1 MDVELLL
8 GIFPQVLL
16 DGITLGFMYALIA
29 LGYTMVYGVLEFIN
43 FAHSEIFI
51 FGAFVG
57 VELLLTFK
65 TAGWLD
71 VLPWVVVLVV
81 VLLAGMAASGLLAV
95 LVERTAYRPLR
106 HAPRL
111 IPLISAIGV
120 SFFPQDTIRLAESL
134 WRNAFNLVYPSMDAL
149 NHRFELTQTIDVSMK
164 SLVVIVAAL
173 LMLWGLHSLVNRT
186 KVGKAIR
193 AVAEDQAAASLMG
206 INVNRMISLTFL
218 IGGAMGGGAG
228 VLFGMQYSL
237 INPYTGFIPGLKAF
251 TAAVL
256 GGIGNIPGAMLGRL
270 LLGILQAFGA
280 SYLSL
285 LTGGALRAEY
295 RDIRGR
301 GPRRHHRGG
310 ARRAPGPRLC
320 RLLRGR
326 RLFLGHLRVAPG
338 QSDLRRK
345 RLPAVAVV
353 VLRLPPGRR
362 RRGRRS
368 RHSPG
373 PARAEAPRRLPG
385 PRDPRL
391 RRRHPRARQQS
402 RQAHQPDQRSQGHHA
417 HRTTAH
423 LLRPAPAGRRDRPE
437 LQRDLPALS
446 LRPRAAD
453 RRRHRARQPAAGG
466 LAHRPGLGGDPRGPD
481 GRAGHGRAARA
492 HEAPGLR
499 LRRLLRGGGRR
510 ALLGQAD
517 LHQPGVLHLHGV
529 HRRARHDH
537 PGRHGLHPRRDPRRR
552 RRHHSEPPGPQG
564 LFPLAQRAPQ
574 RGHHDPRLQPRQ
586 PAHPARAGQVRAHD
600 LRPHPRAH
608 DDLPAAGHPARAAP
622 HARAP
627 GAGGALR

>member
-65 TAGWLD
+65 AAGWLD
-71 VLPWVVVLVV
+71 LLPWVVVLVV

-120 SFFPQDTIRLAESL
+120 SFFLQDTIRLAESL
-134 WRNAFNLVYPSMDAL
+134 WRNAFNLVYPPMDAL

-256 GGIGNIPGAMLGRL
+256 GGIGNIPGAMLGGL
-270 LLGILQAFGA
+270 LLGILEAFGA

-285 LTGGALRAEY
+285 LTGGAFGAEY
-295 RDIRGR
+295 KDILAFSILILILIFRPKG
-301 GPRRHHRGG
+301 
-310 ARRAPGPRLC
+310 
-320 RLLRGR
+320 LLGEI
-326 RLFLGHLRVAPG
+326 V
-338 QSDLRRK
+338 RK
-345 RLPAVAVV
+345 RA
-353 VLRLPPGRR
+353 
-362 RRGRRS
+362 
-368 RHSPG
+368 
-373 PARAEAPRRLPG
+373 
-385 PRDPRL
+385 
-391 RRRHPRARQQS
+391 
-402 RQAHQPDQRSQGHHA
+402 
-417 HRTTAH
+417 
-423 LLRPAPAGRRDRPE
+423 
-437 LQRDLPALS
+437 
-446 LRPRAAD
+446 
-453 RRRHRARQPAAGG
+453 
-466 LAHRPGLGGDPRGPD
+466 
-481 GRAGHGRAARA
+481 
-492 HEAPGLR
+492 
-499 LRRLLRGGGRR
+499 
-510 ALLGQAD
+510 
-517 LHQPGVLHLHGV
+517 
-529 HRRARHDH
+529 
-537 PGRHGLHPRRDPRRR
+537 
-552 RRHHSEPPGPQG
+552 
-564 LFPLAQRAPQ
+564 
-574 RGHHDPRLQPRQ
+574 
-586 PAHPARAGQVRAHD
+586 
-600 LRPHPRAH
+600 
-608 DDLPAAGHPARAAP
+608 
-622 HARAP
+622 
-627 GAGGALR
+627 

>member
-65 TAGWLD
+65 AAGWLD
-71 VLPWVVVLVV
+71 VLPWVVVLVL

-120 SFFPQDTIRLAESL
+120 SFFLQDTIRLAESL
-134 WRNAFNLVYPSMDAL
+134 WRNAFNLVYPPMDAL

-206 INVNRMISLTFL
+206 INVNRIISLTFL

-256 GGIGNIPGAMLGRL
+256 GGIGNIPGAMLGGL
-270 LLGILQAFGA
+270 LLGILEAFGA

-285 LTGGALRAEY
+285 LTGGAFGAEY
-295 RDIRGR
+295 KDIL
-301 GPRRHHRGG
+301 
-310 ARRAPGPRLC
+310 AFSILI
-320 RLLRGR
+320 LILI
-326 RLFLGHLRVAPG
+326 F
-338 QSDLRRK
+338 
-345 RLPAVAVV
+345 
-353 VLRLPPGRR
+353 
-362 RRGRRS
+362 
-368 RHSPG
+368 
-373 PARAEAPRRLPG
+373 
-385 PRDPRL
+385 
-391 RRRHPRARQQS
+391 
-402 RQAHQPDQRSQGHHA
+402 
-417 HRTTAH
+417 
-423 LLRPAPAGRRDRPE
+423 RPKG
-437 LQRDLPALS
+437 
-446 LRPRAAD
+446 
-453 RRRHRARQPAAGG
+453 
-466 LAHRPGLGGDPRGPD
+466 
-481 GRAGHGRAARA
+481 
-492 HEAPGLR
+492 
-499 LRRLLRGGGRR
+499 
-510 ALLGQAD
+510 LLGEI
-517 LHQPGVLHLHGV
+517 V
-529 HRRARHDH
+529 RERA
-537 PGRHGLHPRRDPRRR
+537 
-552 RRHHSEPPGPQG
+552 
-564 LFPLAQRAPQ
+564 
-574 RGHHDPRLQPRQ
+574 
-586 PAHPARAGQVRAHD
+586 
-600 LRPHPRAH
+600 
-608 DDLPAAGHPARAAP
+608 
-622 HARAP
+622 
-627 GAGGALR
+627 